1 MYPMS
6 MEYYSGLFSGSLLS
20 LLPPIY
26 VTNISWLFIPPL
38 LGREAP
44 AIHADQLSSGI
55 RMRWW

>member
-44 AIHADQLSSGI
+44 AIHADQLSSG
-55 RMRWW
+55 